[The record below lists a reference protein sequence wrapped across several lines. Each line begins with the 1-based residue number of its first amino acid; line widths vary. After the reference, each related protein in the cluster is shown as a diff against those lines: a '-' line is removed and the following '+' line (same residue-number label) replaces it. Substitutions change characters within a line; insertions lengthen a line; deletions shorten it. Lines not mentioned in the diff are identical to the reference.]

1 MYKKLFSQI
10 NDIKLYFQSQLS
22 QELNLLLV
30 PAPLFIDSK
39 QSLNDML
46 SGNEP
51 PVDFEIYSLNKNVE
65 IVQSLAKW
73 KRVALKK
80 YDFQEYEG
88 IVTNMI
94 AIRRNETTDNTHS
107 ILVDQWDWEVIIPE
121 KDRTIFTLSNFV
133 KKIYKC
139 IYKTQTYI
147 NEKYKLNNNNFLPSE
162 IFIIHSQELENM
174 YPNLTPKEREDAI
187 TKMHKAVFIISIGKI
202 LNSGEAHD
210 TRSAEYDDWNLNGD
224 ILVWSASLNKSI
236 ELSSMGIRVD
246 SNSLQ
251 DQLKQK
257 NMRIGTQYHNAI
269 LNNQIPFTIGGGIG
283 QSRLAMF
290 ILNKKHI
297 GEVQVSEW
305 SENELKEYKK
315 IL

>member
-1 MYKKLFSQI
+1 MKNQ
-10 NDIKLYFQSQLS
+10 N
-22 QELNLLLV
+22 
-30 PAPLFIDSK
+30 SK
-39 QSLNDML
+39 FKHVLQ
-46 SGNEP
+46 
-51 PVDFEIYSLNKNVE
+51 
-65 IVQSLAKW
+65 
-73 KRVALKK
+73 
-80 YDFQEYEG
+80 
-88 IVTNMI
+88 
-94 AIRRNETTDNTHS
+94 
-107 ILVDQWDWEVIIPE
+107 
-121 KDRTIFTLSNFV
+121 
-133 KKIYKC
+133 
-139 IYKTQTYI
+139 
-147 NEKYKLNNNNFLPSE
+147 
-162 IFIIHSQELENM
+162 
-174 YPNLTPKEREDAI
+174 
-187 TKMHKAVFIISIGKI
+187 
-202 LNSGEAHD
+202 
-210 TRSAEYDDWNLNGD
+210 EYDDWNLNGD